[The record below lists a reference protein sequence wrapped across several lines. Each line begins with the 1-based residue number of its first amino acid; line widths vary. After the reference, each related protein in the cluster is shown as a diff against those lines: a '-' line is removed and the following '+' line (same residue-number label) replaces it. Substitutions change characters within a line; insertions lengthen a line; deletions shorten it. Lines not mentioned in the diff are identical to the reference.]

1 MNLKTSQKGF
11 TIVELLIV
19 IVVIAILAAIS
30 IVAYVGIQN
39 NARASERQ
47 SDAANIAKVAETY
60 FAENSTYPS
69 TVAAFSAA
77 TNAKLPANV
86 TVKTTASGG
95 GTNLTNAVVPT
106 QDNTNSPS
114 VTNGVKSYF
123 VRLCG
128 ATTGG
133 TVSYF
138 DPRNGESAKV
148 VSFGQGCTP

>member
-47 SDAANIAKVAETY
+47 SDATNIAKVAETY
-60 FAENSTYPS
+60 FATNSTYPADA
-69 TVAAFSAA
+69 AAFSAS

-86 TVKTTASGG
+86 EIKSPLLASGATAS
-95 GTNLTNAVVPT
+95 
-106 QDNTNSPS
+106 
-114 VTNGVKSYF
+114 VTAEEKN
-123 VRLCG
+123 
-128 ATTGG
+128 ATTGAKIY
-133 TVSYF
+133 TVKNCGANVGGVVYYF
-138 DPRNGESAKV
+138 DPRSGSEG
-148 VSFGQGCTP
+148 GQKSVKYGAGC

>member
-47 SDAANIAKVAETY
+47 SDATSIAKAAETA
-60 FAENSTYPS
+60 FAINSEYPS
-69 TVAAFSAA
+69 TVAGFSS

-86 TVKTTASGG
+86 VPELVTTRPTTITEDKGGKAASGG
-95 GTNLTNAVVPT
+95 TKTYTVFRCT
-106 QDNTNSPS
+106 
-114 VTNGVKSYF
+114 
-123 VRLCG
+123 
-128 ATTGG
+128 TTGSG
-133 TVSYF
+133 GIVFYY
-138 DPRNGESAKV
+138 DPRSGETNPKTV
-148 VSFGQGCTP
+148 RYGEGC